1 MRRSGKKLS
10 SDELYRRYKRD
21 YKLAARRME
30 RVQHRVMDS
39 EMMDKD
45 DFFRVYES
53 TKGDLDEYSKN
64 INKDKPTQQEVI
76 DFIVSD
82 QRYEMSKGQAKALE
96 MSLSMRIGVKKT
108 KKEKYYKDEEGRT
121 IYPEA
126 IRKGIFSDEI
136 GSIWEDIKRDR
147 AIMKE
152 AGYKKEK
159 IEDEIAHTYF
169 GSPKG
174 KQRRKIRI

>member
-1 MRRSGKKLS
+1 MRRNRKKIS
-10 SDELYRRYKRD
+10 RDELYRRYKRD

-64 INKDKPTQQEVI
+64 IDKDKPTQQEVI

-82 QRYEMSKGQAKALE
+82 QRYEMTKAQAKALE
-96 MSLSMRIGVKKT
+96 MSLSMRIGVEKT
-108 KKEKYYKDEEGRT
+108 EKGKYYKDEQGRT
-121 IYPEA
+121 IFPES
-126 IRKGIFSDEI
+126 IRRGTFADEI
-136 GSIWEDIKRDR
+136 GTTWDEIRRER
-147 AIMKE
+147 ARMAEEGYTKE
-152 AGYKKEK
+152 QM
-159 IEDEIAHTYF
+159 EDEIAHTYF

-174 KQRRKIRI
+174 KQRRKIRG